1 MALLMI
7 YLSTQIEIL
16 GFNNPAETEEL
27 LTLLINESLVVPLTD
42 EIVSATIT
50 LRKSHKIK
58 TPDAI
63 IAATAIVLGHT
74 LITRN
79 TSDFKKIDSL
89 KTVDPWSI

>member
-1 MALLMI
+1 MEYVIDSNAVI
-7 YLSTQIEIL
+7 DYLSGQMPESGMSFMNGIID
-16 GFNNPAETEEL
+16 
-27 LTLLINESLVVPLTD
+27 ESLVVPLTN

-58 TPDAI
+58 MPDAI
-63 IAATAIVLGHT
+63 IATTAIVLGHT

-89 KTVDPWSI
+89 KTIDLWSI